1 MAEVDAGPGGDVYWS
16 REVSDEE
23 RPMVYVSGVSTKG
36 NLRTRYL
43 PKSQKS
49 EAEPKVPVAV
59 ASVSMDP
66 VRSTGDLTGQQVTNE
81 GGMKSASLKD
91 LCPEDKRRIANLIK
105 ELARV
110 SEEKEVTEERLKAEQ
125 ESFEKKIRQL
135 EEQNELIIKEREALQ
150 QQYRECQE
158 LLSLYQKYLAEQQE
172 KLTLSLSQLSAAK
185 EKEQKV
191 HCALQMKMNYAA
203 CTGEGMTEGRNVARS
218 PGLIQNILEVSSKK
232 ASCQQPPL
240 EIDGSYLA
248 IRGPQTFYKNSRAP
262 KAGSPSRVV
271 LSQPCRNN
279 HDCGTE
285 IHYNRQECLK
295 EYSVENGLHR
305 KCNNMISSV
314 KQKSPHRVKPAQEMD
329 QKSNEFQSTCPPQM
343 SCGCACRHVG
353 SSGSVQDSHHVSEVP
368 KRHSGPVHK
377 TCDYSRLSRV
387 SGLNDSV
394 DPGSKETEQAKRLS
408 EERRQQLLLQKMEL
422 EIEKERLQHLLAK
435 QEAKLLLKQQQLH
448 QSRMDYNRFRG
459 HVPGLGDVTI
469 DEAPG
474 ELAPMMNGNSMGLSV
489 PVSKREDYYP
499 RIPPVSKAS
508 RTSRSSG
515 GSSSGKKMAG
525 FGAHVEDGRALLM
538 KTKREGSK
546 SRKGTTSGPRRDAA
560 TSPGLI
566 GRGKELVTTAPSP
579 IEHNTSRYETSLLD
593 LVEAM
598 SPISAPGHLYR
609 ELYDGNNMHT
619 PRHMSRRPS
628 SWYQNPRSSRSR
640 ADEIEESRL
649 LEEIF
654 FI

>member
-1 MAEVDAGPGGDVYWS
+1 MGGQRWGGGGGQAGSGGCFKMAEVAAGPGGGVYWS
-16 REVSDEE
+16 QDVSDEE
-23 RPMVYVSGVSTKG
+23 QPMASVAGVPTKG

-43 PKSQKS
+43 PKYQKS
-49 EAEPKVPVAV
+49 KTELKVPVAV

-172 KLTLSLSQLSAAK
+172 KLSLSLSELSAAK

-191 HCALQMKMNYAA
+191 
-203 CTGEGMTEGRNVARS
+203 
-218 PGLIQNILEVSSKK
+218 SSKK
-232 ASCQQPPL
+232 RSCRQPSL
-240 EIDGSYLA
+240 ELDGSYLGIGA
-248 IRGPQTFYKNSRAP
+248 PQTFYKNSRAS
-262 KAGSPSRVV
+262 KAGSPARVA

-279 HDCGTE
+279 HGYGTE
-285 IHYNRQECLK
+285 VHYNHQERLK
-295 EYSVENGLHR
+295 EYPVENDLQR
-305 KCNNMISSV
+305 KCNNMISPA
-314 KQKSPHRVKPAQEMD
+314 KQRSPHCVKPAQEMD
-329 QKSNEFQSTCPPQM
+329 RKANEFQSTCPQQV
-343 SCGCACRHVG
+343 SHDCACRHVG
-353 SSGSVQDSHHVSEVP
+353 SSGSVQESHRLSQVLR
-368 KRHSGPVHK
+368 RHSGPVHK
-377 TCDYSRLSRV
+377 TCDYSRHSRV

-394 DPGSKETEQAKRLS
+394 DSGTKETEQAKRLY
-408 EERRQQLLLQKMEL
+408 EERRQKLLLQKMEL

-459 HVPGLGDVTI
+459 HVPVSQDVPI
-469 DEAPG
+469 DEEPG
-474 ELAPMMNGNSMGLSV
+474 ELALMMNSNSMGLSV
-489 PVSKREDYYP
+489 PVSKHEDYFLRMP
-499 RIPPVSKAS
+499 QVSKTS
-508 RTSRSSG
+508 RTPGSSG
-515 GSSSGKKMAG
+515 GSSSGKKIVG
-525 FGAHVEDGRALLM
+525 FGANVGNGQALLM
-538 KTKREGSK
+538 QTKKEGNK
-546 SRKGTTSGPRRDAA
+546 SRKGTTSGPRKNVAISPVLVGSNKELATAA
-560 TSPGLI
+560 TSPNQ
-566 GRGKELVTTAPSP
+566 
-579 IEHNTSRYETSLLD
+579 HDTSRYEACLLD

-598 SPISAPGHLYR
+598 SPISAPGHLCR
-609 ELYDGNNMHT
+609 ESYNKNKMHT
-619 PRHMSRRPS
+619 PHHSSHRLS
-628 SWYQNPRSSRSR
+628 SWYQTPLSSRSR
-640 ADEIEESRL
+640 ADELEESRL